1 MTEPE
6 RLGGTSI
13 LTSLYLRK
21 MVIFLPKAVYIHIPF
36 CTQICHYCDFNKVFL
51 KGQPVD
57 DYLKALKTEME
68 KTFANLPP
76 ENVETV
82 FIGGGTPTAL
92 NEKQLEYLMQTINCF
107 IDVEKEIEFTIEAN
121 PGDLTVEKLKI
132 LKNYGVNRLSI
143 GVQSFNNNLLEAI
156 GRNHKVEDIYKTI
169 ESVKQQGFT
178 NISID
183 LMYALPNQ
191 TIQDVEFALNEF
203 FKLDIEHCSAY
214 SLIVEPKTIFYNLM
228 NRGKLPL
235 PSEDEEAT
243 MYQMIMEQMESHGYH
258 QYEIS
263 NYAKKG
269 FKSKHNLV
277 YWDNDHY
284 YGFGAGAHSYINGK
298 RRSNIG
304 PINHYLK
311 AIEKGRLPI
320 REEISLT
327 VKEQMEEEMFLGLR
341 KTAGVSQKKFYQK
354 FSIDVLE
361 YYREEIEKL
370 IQDGLLQ
377 INEDEIQLTNRG
389 RMLGNIV
396 FQQFIKD

>member
-1 MTEPE
+1 
-6 RLGGTSI
+6 
-13 LTSLYLRK
+13 
-21 MVIFLPKAVYIHIPF
+21 
-36 CTQICHYCDFNKVFL
+36 
-51 KGQPVD
+51 
-57 DYLKALKTEME
+57 ME

-143 GVQSFNNNLLEAI
+143 GVQSFNNNLLKAI

-228 NRGKLPL
+228 NRENCRFLPR
-235 PSEDEEAT
+235 
-243 MYQMIMEQMESHGYH
+243 M
-258 QYEIS
+258 
-263 NYAKKG
+263 
-269 FKSKHNLV
+269 
-277 YWDNDHY
+277 
-284 YGFGAGAHSYINGK
+284 
-298 RRSNIG
+298 
-304 PINHYLK
+304 
-311 AIEKGRLPI
+311 
-320 REEISLT
+320 
-327 VKEQMEEEMFLGLR
+327 R
-341 KTAGVSQKKFYQK
+341 KQ
-354 FSIDVLE
+354 
-361 YYREEIEKL
+361 RC
-370 IQDGLLQ
+370 
-377 INEDEIQLTNRG
+377 
-389 RMLGNIV
+389 
-396 FQQFIKD
+396 IK

>member
-1 MTEPE
+1 
-6 RLGGTSI
+6 
-13 LTSLYLRK
+13 

-76 ENVETV
+76 EIVETV

-143 GVQSFNNNLLEAI
+143 GVQSFNNNLLKAI

-169 ESVKQQGFT
+169 ESAKQHGFT

>member
-1 MTEPE
+1 
-6 RLGGTSI
+6 
-13 LTSLYLRK
+13 

-92 NEKQLEYLMQTINCF
+92 NEKQLEYLMQTIHCF

-143 GVQSFNNNLLEAI
+143 GVQSFNNNLLKAI

-354 FSIDVLE
+354 FGIDVLE

-377 INEDEIQLTNRG
+377 VNEDEIQLTNRG

>member
-143 GVQSFNNNLLEAI
+143 GVQSFNNNLLKAI

-389 RMLGNIV
+389 RILGNIV